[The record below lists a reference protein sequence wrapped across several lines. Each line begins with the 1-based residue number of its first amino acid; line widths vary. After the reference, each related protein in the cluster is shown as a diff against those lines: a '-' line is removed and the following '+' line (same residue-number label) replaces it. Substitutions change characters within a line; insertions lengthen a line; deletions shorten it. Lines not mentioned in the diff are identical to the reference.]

1 MPDLIT
7 TRVLMLIVMILMGQV
22 VRRILAKVFIRIQAL
37 ITNLQG
43 GNLLVLQTEEFN
55 QPKLVVTVRM
65 AVVTMN
71 IRNPLI

>member
-22 VRRILAKVFIRIQAL
+22 GRRILAKVFTRIQAL